1 MLVQFVF
8 CTKMGK
14 NEIEFKKQTSDI
26 ISIHD
31 IFTATKIFV
40 HLESNIC
47 QCKRDNSYGPIAIIK
62 SQINSLKCQVIS

>member
-31 IFTATKIFV
+31 I
-40 HLESNIC
+40 
-47 QCKRDNSYGPIAIIK
+47 
-62 SQINSLKCQVIS
+62 SLLQKYLSTLKAVSANVRETTLMVLLL